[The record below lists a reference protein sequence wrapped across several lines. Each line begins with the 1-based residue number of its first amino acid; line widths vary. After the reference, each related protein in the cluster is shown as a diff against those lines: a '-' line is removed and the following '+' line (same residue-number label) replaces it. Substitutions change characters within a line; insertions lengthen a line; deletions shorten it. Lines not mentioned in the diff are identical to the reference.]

1 MRCLSRVEIQ
11 KYIDNE
17 VDPTVYGEMSEHIR
31 NCSGCS
37 ALHKEAI
44 RDKELITGFLSLAEE
59 QVKNEAIPA
68 FKIPAEKRFA
78 VSYKWTLSL
87 LAAASLAGLVIFIRI
102 DRKPHESA
110 IPEAEIIK
118 MEYLDGND
126 LNKLWHD
133 KSQILII
140 EDEKGNVIQTTV
152 TY

>member
-37 ALHKEAI
+37 VLYKEATQ
-44 RDKELITGFLSLAEE
+44 DKELMNRFINMAEGHD
-59 QVKNEAIPA
+59 KNETVPV
-68 FKIPAEKRFA
+68 FKIPVDKRFP
-78 VSYKWTLSL
+78 VSFKWAILL
-87 LAAASLAGLVIFIRI
+87 LAAASLTGFIIFIRI
-102 DRKPHESA
+102 DNKQQKTT
-110 IPEAEIIK
+110 IPEAEIIR

-140 EDEKGNVIQTTV
+140 EDEKGNVIQTTI